1 MPSEREMDPQGRQL
15 ALVLGA
21 ARLGLGV
28 GALFATRPLLK
39 ILLFGK
45 TDAVGESLGKLAGA
59 RDLTLGALTL
69 AARDDAATLR
79 RLTLTAAALDA
90 ADAVAF
96 GLAAR
101 QPRLRLA
108 GIGGVIS
115 GGGAAVAGAW
125 AWRRLSDR

>member
-1 MPSEREMDPQGRQL
+1 MGPRGRRL

-21 ARLGLGV
+21 GRLGLGV
-28 GALFATRPLLK
+28 GALFATRPVLK
-39 ILLFGK
+39 ILLFGR

-69 AARDDAATLR
+69 AARDDAARLR
-79 RLTLTAAALDA
+79 TLTLTAAALDA
-90 ADAVAF
+90 ADAIAF

-108 GIGGVIS
+108 GIGGMIA
-115 GGGAAVAGAW
+115 GGGAAIAGAR
-125 AWRRLSDR
+125 AWHRLGA

>member
-1 MPSEREMDPQGRQL
+1 MDPQGRQL

-21 ARLGLGV
+21 GRLGLGV

-39 ILLFGK
+39 LLQFGE

-79 RLTLTAAALDA
+79 TLTLTAAALDA

-101 QPRLRLA
+101 KPRLRLA
-108 GIGGVIS
+108 GLGGVIS
-115 GGGAAVAGAW
+115 GGGAAIAGAW
-125 AWRRLSDR
+125 AWRRLSDS

>member
-1 MPSEREMDPQGRQL
+1 MPGEREMDPQGRQL

-21 ARLGLGV
+21 GRLGLGV

-39 ILLFGK
+39 VLLFGK

-69 AARDDAATLR
+69 AARDDASTLR
-79 RLTLTAAALDA
+79 TLTLTAAALDA

-108 GIGGVIS
+108 GIGGVIA
-115 GGGAAVAGAW
+115 GGGSAIAGAW
-125 AWRRLSDR
+125 AWRRLGGS

>member
-1 MPSEREMDPQGRQL
+1 MDPQGRQL

-45 TDAVGESLGKLAGA
+45 TDAVGESLGKVAGA

-101 QPRLRLA
+101 RPRLRLA

-125 AWRRLSDR
+125 AWRRLDRS

>member
-1 MPSEREMDPQGRQL
+1 MDPQGRQL